1 MRSLPPEHT
10 HRVAYDN
17 GVSRGYFP
25 RVQPIR
31 TVDWA
36 PDGAAVRII
45 DQRHLPASFVERD
58 LRALEDV
65 CTAIRSL
72 AVRGAPA
79 IGVAGAMGMVVA
91 LLPHVS
97 DATDVF
103 MERLRVVAA
112 AIRGTRPTAVNLP
125 WAIDRMVRTAAAT
138 LGPPAAVI
146 AALRVEATAIRDEDR
161 AMCDRIGEHGLTL
174 IPDGA
179 RVLTHC
185 NAGALATAGIG
196 TALAP
201 IYLAAARGQGV
212 EVFVDE
218 TRPLLQG
225 SRLTSWELSRAGI
238 RVTVIADN
246 MAASLMRA
254 GRIDLCIVG
263 ADRIARNGDVANKVG
278 TYGVAVAA
286 HHHGI
291 PFYVAAPSS
300 TFDPATPN
308 GDAIEIEQRHPDEVR
323 RGFGPLTA
331 AERAAVYNPAFDV
344 TPAALV
350 TAIVSDRGVHRPPY
364 MFAADHSSRI
374 DRDVARA
381 G

>member
-1 MRSLPPEHT
+1 
-10 HRVAYDN
+10 
-17 GVSRGYFP
+17 
-25 RVQPIR
+25 VQTFR
-31 TVDWA
+31 AVDWS

-45 DQRHLPASFVERD
+45 DQRRLPAAFVERD
-58 LRALEDV
+58 LTTLDETCD
-65 CTAIRSL
+65 AIRTL

-91 LLPHVS
+91 LSRFVDEPL
-97 DATDVF
+97 ARF
-103 MERLRVVAA
+103 RERVRSVAA
-112 AIRGTRPTAVNLP
+112 SIRATRPTAVNLP
-125 WAIDRMVRTAAAT
+125 WAVERMLRVAEAGADSPR
-138 LGPPAAVI
+138 AVVD
-146 AALRVEATAIRDEDR
+146 ALRAEATSIRDEDR
-161 AMCDRIGEHGLTL
+161 AMCERIGTHGLPL
-174 IPDGA
+174 LPDGA

-201 IYLAAARGQGV
+201 IYLAARSGRRV

-225 SRLTSWELSRAGI
+225 SRLTSWELTRAGI
-238 RVTVIADN
+238 PVTVIADN

-291 PFYVAAPSS
+291 PLYVAAPWS
-300 TFDPATPN
+300 TFDPATPD
-308 GDAIEIEQRHPDEVR
+308 GGAIEIEQRDAGEIR
-323 RGFGPLTA
+323 CGFGPLTA
-331 AERAAVYNPAFDV
+331 APEAAVHNPAFDV
-344 TPAALV
+344 TPSALI
-350 TAIVSDRGVHRPPY
+350 TAIISDRGVHRPPY
-364 MFAADHSSRI
+364 DFGATPVPTE
-374 DRDVARA
+374 VAVA
-381 G
+381 